1 MHYGAI
7 DDIPPYA
14 NMKQPNINFTGDW
27 LMWNQVEH
35 QVRRDLRCAKIVI
48 GRQKDL
54 VIATIIL
61 TAGNRVSSRCK
72 GLNIIVHRRT
82 SESPSIVGSQ
92 DVFRKFV
99 TISMNIYIQPEKR
112 KENGCPSV
120 NLWHAVTVAMFSNI
134 IRIESWIR
142 VSSVCVKMQFSTGH
156 WPLNGAW
163 ENIVSQRSHGKPY
176 LRT

>member
-134 IRIESWIR
+134 IRIEVVDSGLVGLRQNAIFDR
-142 VSSVCVKMQFSTGH
+142 
-156 WPLNGAW
+156 LNGAW